1 MFDNKA
7 IIQQVKDRVNIVDVI
22 GQRVKLQRKGANY
35 FGICPFHNEKTSS
48 FAVNPNKQIFHCFGC
63 GKSGDVFEFLVDYEN
78 ISFKEAL
85 EMLAGIAGIAIP
97 KNSLQLTEEE
107 KIQSDKIN
115 ALYKVNSA
123 LKDIFHNNL
132 FSDIGKVAR
141 EYLIFRKV
149 PEDLWREFG
158 LGFASHTTLEYS
170 KLLEMEFSNEIL
182 RESQNFLNS
191 NNTRFFGRLIFPIE
205 NTKNNVVGF
214 GGRILGIEKDTA
226 KYINSPESLIF
237 KKREIF
243 YGENKI
249 NRSLN
254 KLVITEG
261 YLDVISM
268 ISHGFLNTVAP
279 LGTAISEEHLKKAVR
294 IADNP
299 CIALDGD
306 NAGIHAMYLVIDKIL
321 PLLKDDGKSFN
332 FLKLPD
338 GNDLDNMVNENAEEL
353 RGLFQHQI
361 ILVDM
366 LAEKLLS
373 EITVNSPENKL
384 RMVNAIK
391 REVELIRPKLL
402 QRFYCEY
409 LNNKIL
415 VNSNTNFKFKHENRA
430 LKIKKDSIEKVID
443 KKSQNEFLLGL
454 IIATPRLLDFVF
466 EQFLNLD
473 CDDGIKSSIMKVYSG
488 DSSINGEILLEKLK
502 SLGYND
508 TVGKIFEKNI
518 HLRFGKKYDIEQ
530 LREIWLNLYHKV
542 NAGSVFCG
550 KTNNLRKWKALSSFK
565 KKIEQD

>member
-22 GQRVKLQRKGANY
+22 GQRVKLQRKGVNY
-35 FGICPFHNEKTSS
+35 FGICPFHNENTSS

-149 PEDLWREFG
+149 PEDSWREFG

-353 RGLFQHQI
+353 RGLFRHQI

-415 VNSNTNFKFKHENRA
+415 VNSNTNFKFKRENRA

-473 CDDGIKSSIMKVYSG
+473 CDDGIKSSIIKVYSG

-508 TVGKIFEKNI
+508 AVGRIFEKNI

>member
-149 PEDLWREFG
+149 PEDSWREFG

-415 VNSNTNFKFKHENRA
+415 VNSNTNFKFKRENRA

-473 CDDGIKSSIMKVYSG
+473 CDDGMKSSIIKVYSG

>member
-22 GQRVKLQRKGANY
+22 GQRVKLQRKGVNY
-35 FGICPFHNEKTSS
+35 FGICPFHNENTSS

-149 PEDLWREFG
+149 PEDSWREFG

-353 RGLFQHQI
+353 RGLFRHQI

-415 VNSNTNFKFKHENRA
+415 VNSNTNFKFKRENRA

-473 CDDGIKSSIMKVYSG
+473 CDDGIKSSIIKVYSG

-508 TVGKIFEKNI
+508 TVGRIFEKNI

>member
-1 MFDNKA
+1 MFNNKA
-7 IIQQVKDRVNIVDVI
+7 IIQQVKDRVSIVDII

-48 FAVNPNKQIFHCFGC
+48 FVVNPNKQIFHCFGC

-85 EMLAGIAGIAIP
+85 EMLAGIAGVEIP
-97 KNSLQLTEEE
+97 KNSFQLTEEE
-107 KIQSDKIN
+107 KIQGNKIN
-115 ALYKVNSA
+115 ILYKVNSA

-141 EYLIFRKV
+141 EYLILRKV
-149 PEDLWREFG
+149 PEDSWREFG
-158 LGFASHTTLEYS
+158 LGFASHTTLEYF
-170 KLLEMEFSNEIL
+170 KLLEIGFSNDIL

-205 NTKNNVVGF
+205 NTKNNIVGF
-214 GGRILGIEKDTA
+214 GGRILGTEKNTA

-279 LGTAISEEHLKKAVR
+279 LGTAISEEHLKKAMR
-294 IADNP
+294 TADNP

-338 GNDLDNMVNENAEEL
+338 DNDLDSMVNENAGEL
-353 RGLFQHQI
+353 RRLFQHQI
-361 ILVDM
+361 LLVDM

-373 EITVNSPENKL
+373 EITINSPESKL
-384 RMVNAIK
+384 RMVNAIR
-391 REVELIRPKLL
+391 REVELIKPKLL

-415 VNSNTNFKFKHENRA
+415 VNSDTNFKFKHENRT
-430 LKIKKDSIEKVID
+430 LKIKKDSIEKIIGQ
-443 KKSQNEFLLGL
+443 KSQNEFLLGL
-454 IIATPRLLDFVF
+454 IIATPQLLDFVF
-466 EQFLNLD
+466 EQFLSLD
-473 CDDGIKSSIMKVYSG
+473 CDDGIKNSIIRLYSG
-488 DSSINGEILLEKLK
+488 DSSINGGILLEKLK
-502 SLGYND
+502 TLGYND
-508 TVGKIFEKNI
+508 VISKVFERNI
-518 HLRFGKKYDIEQ
+518 HLRFGEKCDIEQ
-530 LREIWLNLYHKV
+530 LKEVWLNLYYKV
-542 NAGSVFCG
+542 NADNVFCSE
-550 KTNNLRKWKALSSFK
+550 TNNLRKWKALSSFK

>member
-78 ISFKEAL
+78 ISFKETL
-85 EMLAGIAGIAIP
+85 EMLAGIAGIEIP
-97 KNSLQLTEEE
+97 KNSFQLTEEE

-115 ALYKVNSA
+115 TLYKVNSA

-149 PEDLWREFG
+149 SEDSWREFG
-158 LGFASHTTLEYS
+158 LGFASNTTLEYL
-170 KLLEMEFSNEIL
+170 KLLEMGFSNEIL
-182 RESQNFLNS
+182 KESQNFLNS

-214 GGRILGIEKDTA
+214 GGRILGTDKDTA

-243 YGENKI
+243 YGENKV

-294 IADNP
+294 TADNP

-306 NAGIHAMYLVIDKIL
+306 NAGIYAMYLVIDKIL
-321 PLLKDDGKSFN
+321 PLLNDDGKSFN

-338 GNDLDNMVNENAEEL
+338 GNDLDSMVNENAEEL
-353 RGLFQHQI
+353 RRLFQHQI
-361 ILVDM
+361 LLVDM

-384 RMVNAIK
+384 RMVNAIR
-391 REVELIRPKLL
+391 REVELIKPKLL
-402 QRFYCEY
+402 QRFYYEY

-415 VNSNTNFKFKHENRA
+415 VNNNTKFQFKPENGT
-430 LKIKKDSIEKVID
+430 LKVKRNSIEKVID

-454 IIATPRLLDFVF
+454 IIITPQLLDFVF

-473 CDDGIKSSIMKVYSG
+473 CDDSVKSSIIKVYSG

-502 SLGYND
+502 TLGYNNII
-508 TVGKIFEKNI
+508 GKIFERNI
-518 HLRFGKKYDIEQ
+518 HLRFGEKYNIEQ
-530 LREIWLNLYHKV
+530 LRGIWLNLYYKV
-542 NAGSVFCG
+542 NTDSVLCG
-550 KTNNLRKWKALSSFK
+550 KTNNLKKWKALSSFK

>member
-48 FAVNPNKQIFHCFGC
+48 FAVNPNKRIFHCFGC

-85 EMLAGIAGIAIP
+85 EMLAGIAGIEIP
-97 KNSLQLTEEE
+97 KNSFQLTEEG

-115 ALYKVNSA
+115 TLYKVNLA

-149 PEDLWREFG
+149 PEDSWREFG

-214 GGRILGIEKDTA
+214 GGRILGTEKDTA

-279 LGTAISEEHLKKAVR
+279 LGTAISEEHLKKAMR
-294 IADNP
+294 IADDP

-321 PLLKDDGKSFN
+321 PLLNDDGKSFN

-338 GNDLDNMVNENAEEL
+338 GNDLDSMVNENAEEL
-353 RGLFQHQI
+353 RRLFQHQI
-361 ILVDM
+361 LLVDM

-384 RMVNAIK
+384 RMVNAIR
-391 REVELIRPKLL
+391 REVELIKPKLL
-402 QRFYCEY
+402 QRFYYEY

-415 VNSNTNFKFKHENRA
+415 VNNNINFQFKHENGT
-430 LKIKKDSIEKVID
+430 LKVKRNFVEKVID

-454 IIATPRLLDFVF
+454 IISTPQLLDFVF

-473 CDDGIKSSIMKVYSG
+473 CDDGIKSSIIKEYSG
-488 DSSINGEILLEKLK
+488 DSSINCEILLEKLK
-502 SLGYND
+502 IFGYND
-508 TVGKIFEKNI
+508 IVGKIFERNI
-518 HLRFGKKYDIEQ
+518 HLRFGEKYDIEQ
-530 LREIWLNLYHKV
+530 LRGIWLNLYYKV
-542 NAGSVFCG
+542 NTDSVFCG
-550 KTNNLRKWKALSSFK
+550 KTNNLKKWKALSSFK

>member
-182 RESQNFLNS
+182 RASQNFLNS

-415 VNSNTNFKFKHENRA
+415 VNSNTNFKFKRENRA

-473 CDDGIKSSIMKVYSG
+473 CDDGIKSSIMKVYSD

>member
-415 VNSNTNFKFKHENRA
+415 VNSNTNFKFKRENRA

-488 DSSINGEILLEKLK
+488 DSSINGGILLEKLK